1 MSRPLLVPTLLLAAS
16 FPAGAADESS
26 PVYVAATRSGNARAP
41 SYDDTMFGQKAD
53 PGTDAARPPIILG
66 ALSRDQLGD
75 TIGPELPQL
84 GACVAGPLAE
94 VPGPMVVKF
103 QVEQDGH
110 VSSATVTR
118 PSVATPDVEAC
129 ITSTIS
135 TLKFPAASTIT
146 IASWPLLLTEPSS
159 T

>member
-1 MSRPLLVPTLLLAAS
+1 MSRPLLVPTLILAAS
-16 FPAGAADESS
+16 LPAGAADGPS

-53 PGTDAARPPIILG
+53 PGPGVVYQPIILG

-75 TIGPELPQL
+75 TLGGELPHL

-94 VPGPMVVKF
+94 LPEAVVVKF

-118 PSVATPDVEAC
+118 PSLAAPDVEAC

-135 TLKFPAASTIT
+135 TMRFPAASTIT
-146 IASWPLLLTEPSS
+146 IATWPLLLTETPSS
-159 T
+159 